1 MTGEVKQQALS
12 DDIFHCRNTTGIN
25 VSASDKLSPEQVR
38 DRLCNL
44 TGLYINSENF
54 RNGNKNNPGNCYGQL

>member
-1 MTGEVKQQALS
+1 MKNKQMVLAGGTLYCPDS
-12 DDIFHCRNTTGIN
+12 VDFS
-25 VSASDKLSPEQVR
+25 VSAANRLLPEQVR

-44 TGLYINSENF
+44 TGLYIDSENF